1 MKEKLK
7 QSILEKEI
15 QMKKLAPLID
25 KNPVCSNL
33 FNKVLIEKAVL
44 RKQLEEL
51 NNDTFFGRVKRF
63 LPKNQ
68 KLICDYFPN
77 A

>member
-7 QSILEKEI
+7 QSILEKEM

-25 KNPVCSNL
+25 NNPVCSNL

-68 KLICDYFPN
+68 KLICDYFQ
-77 A
+77 

>member
-7 QSILEKEI
+7 QSIREKEN
-15 QMKKLAPLID
+15 QMRKLAPLVD
-25 KNPVCSNL
+25 KNPICSDL

-51 NNDTFFGRVKRF
+51 NNETFFKRVKRF

-68 KLICDYFPN
+68 TLICDYFN
-77 A
+77 Q

>member
-7 QSILEKEI
+7 QSIREKEN
-15 QMKKLAPLID
+15 QMRKLAPLVD
-25 KNPVCSNL
+25 KNPICSDL
-33 FNKVLIEKAVL
+33 FNKVLLEKAVL

-51 NNDTFFGRVKRF
+51 NNETFFKRVKRF

-68 KLICDYFPN
+68 TLICDYFN
-77 A
+77 Q

>member
-1 MKEKLK
+1 MKEKLR
-7 QSILEKEI
+7 QSIREKEI
-15 QMKKLAPLID
+15 QMKKLAPLIE
-25 KNPVCSNL
+25 KSSVCSNL

-51 NNDTFFGRVKRF
+51 NNNTFFGRVKRF

-68 KLICDYFPN
+68 TLICDYFKN

>member
-7 QSILEKEI
+7 QSIREKEI
-15 QMKKLAPLID
+15 QMKKLAPLIE

-51 NNDTFFGRVKRF
+51 NNNTFFGRVKRF

-68 KLICDYFPN
+68 TLICDYFKN

>member
-7 QSILEKEI
+7 QSIREKEI
-15 QMKKLAPLID
+15 QMKRLAPLIE

-51 NNDTFFGRVKRF
+51 NNNTFFGRVKRF

-68 KLICDYFPN
+68 TLICDYFKN

>member
-1 MKEKLK
+1 MREKLK
-7 QSILEKEI
+7 QSIREKEM

-33 FNKVLIEKAVL
+33 FNKV
-44 RKQLEEL
+44 
-51 NNDTFFGRVKRF
+51 NNDTFFKKVKRF

-68 KLICDYFPN
+68 TLICDYFK
-77 A
+77 

>member
-7 QSILEKEI
+7 QSIRDKEI

-25 KNPVCSNL
+25 KNPICSNL

-68 KLICDYFPN
+68 TLICDYFKN

>member
-7 QSILEKEI
+7 QSIREKEM
-15 QMKKLAPLID
+15 QMAKLAPLID

-51 NNDTFFGRVKRF
+51 NSDTFFGRVKRF

-68 KLICDYFPN
+68 KLICDYFN
-77 A
+77 

>member
-7 QSILEKEI
+7 QSIREKEN
-15 QMKKLAPLID
+15 QMRKLAPLVD
-25 KNPVCSNL
+25 KNPICSDL

-44 RKQLEEL
+44 RKQLEDL

-68 KLICDYFPN
+68 TLICDYFE